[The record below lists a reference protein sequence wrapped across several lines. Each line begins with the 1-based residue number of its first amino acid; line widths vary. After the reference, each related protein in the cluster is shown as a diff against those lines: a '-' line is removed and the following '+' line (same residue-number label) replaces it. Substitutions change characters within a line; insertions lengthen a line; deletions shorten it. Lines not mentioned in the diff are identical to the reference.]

1 MLHQLTQLAPVRE
14 GGYDKRISQSM
25 IASYSGL
32 SREVVNK
39 TMRDMEQRG
48 LLRRDAQRCMSC
60 IHLRS
65 LPERIGCT
73 ASHVCVFPRSGLG
86 KHHSMMYLHPLMASL
101 PLAERT
107 KLGES
112 TRLHSYKRNE
122 VVLAAG
128 DSTDQIYCVASGL
141 LRVVSLN
148 QRGDTE
154 MTTEFI
160 GPNDFFFHLSMQEDS
175 YCSKKTLV
183 AALPSSVYL
192 IPVGEMRS
200 LCKRHPE
207 VALGLLGLAMKRM
220 STLRGQVHRISV
232 HTAEDSVLR
241 VLQQLTRLAPAGEQ
255 GYDKRITQ
263 SVIASYSGLSR
274 EVVNKTMRDF
284 ELRGLVRRDDD
295 GVHVANDFATTD
307 FA

>member
-1 MLHQLTQLAPVRE
+1 
-14 GGYDKRISQSM
+14 
-25 IASYSGL
+25 
-32 SREVVNK
+32 
-39 TMRDMEQRG
+39 
-48 LLRRDAQRCMSC
+48 
-60 IHLRS
+60 
-65 LPERIGCT
+65 
-73 ASHVCVFPRSGLG
+73 
-86 KHHSMMYLHPLMASL
+86 MASL

-107 KLGES
+107 KLSECS
-112 TRLHSYKRNE
+112 RLSSYKRNDA
-122 VVLAAG
+122 VLAAG

-141 LRVVSLN
+141 LRVVAVN
-148 QRGDTE
+148 QRHDTE

-160 GPNDFFFHLSMQEDS
+160 GPNDFFFDLSIREDS
-175 YCSKKTLV
+175 YRSKQTLI

-192 IPVGEMRS
+192 VPIAQIRA
-200 LCKRHPE
+200 LCARHPE
-207 VALGLLGLAMKRM
+207 IALGLLGLAMKRM
-220 STLRGQVHRISV
+220 STLRGQFHRISM

-284 ELRGLVRRDDD
+284 ELRGVVRRDDD
-295 GVHVANDFATTD
+295 GVHVVNDFATTD

>member
-1 MLHQLTQLAPVRE
+1 MWPGSHSFAKSAMASDLVDELAMNLSDATDLTHGVVQRALADRACGLPCLCVPSSAFGTHHQV
-14 GGYDKRISQSM
+14 
-25 IASYSGL
+25 
-32 SREVVNK
+32 
-39 TMRDMEQRG
+39 
-48 LLRRDAQRCMSC
+48 
-60 IHLRS
+60 
-65 LPERIGCT
+65 
-73 ASHVCVFPRSGLG
+73 
-86 KHHSMMYLHPLMASL
+86 MYLHPLMANL

-112 TRLHSYKRNE
+112 TQLNSYKRNE
-122 VVLAAG
+122 VVLTAG

-141 LRVVSLN
+141 LRVVTLN
-148 QRGDTE
+148 PRDDSE
-154 MTTEFI
+154 MTTELI
-160 GPNDFFFHLSMQEDS
+160 GPNDFFFDLSIREDS
-175 YCSKKTLV
+175 YRSKQTLI

-192 IPVGEMRS
+192 VPIAEIRA
-200 LCKRHPE
+200 LCAKHPE

-220 STLRGQVHRISV
+220 SMLRGQFHRISML
-232 HTAEDSVLR
+232 TAEDSVLR

-284 ELRGLVRRDDD
+284 ELRGMVRRDDD
-295 GVHVANDFATTD
+295 GVHVTNDFAATD